1 VAVRVSTI
9 CARLSVRW
17 PSDRYRPY
25 ETEAPPSRRTA
36 RVAGSNLRVCAI
48 NPSSDPRAN
57 GRGTTQRDGET
68 AAHGRDLARPGL
80 DERVGPFLDNTV
92 KVIEIKGYLADG
104 SVGFHAFNVIS
115 FDSEEKKE
123 YVINARAGGRSGAFS
138 FKLAPGGFVWNIGEA
153 DSGLRYTATFKDGTW
168 TEKGESL
175 APGRPATTV
184 SEFTLQRIGDTDWP
198 EAGAVPP
205 R

>member
-1 VAVRVSTI
+1 MKTKLRRVGALLALLAATSAFAQSSPPPTAEQMVAAQRS
-9 CARLSVRW
+9 AMAKL
-17 PSDRYRPY
+17 
-25 ETEAPPSRRTA
+25 PPMDGIWRGPGWMNEGQGRRQMT
-36 RVAGSNLRVCAI
+36 V
-48 NPSSDPRAN
+48 
-57 GRGTTQRDGET
+57 TY
-68 AAHGRDLARPGL
+68 
-80 DERVGPFLDNTV
+80 RVGPFLDNTV

-138 FKLAPGGFVWNIGEA
+138 FKLAPGGFIWNIGAA

-184 SEFTLQRIGDTDWP
+184 SEFTLRRIGDTNWP